1 MCLRIVC
8 RYRLPLLTWACDS
21 LGTVMM
27 DYSHLFAFLLSYQL
41 NYTTRDVHCSKL
53 RKLPYDSFSFL
64 RNLRAT
70 YFPLDVRD
78 ADFLASFLVVVVP
91 FAVR

>member
-1 MCLRIVC
+1 MC
-8 RYRLPLLTWACDS
+8 ACDS

-27 DYSHLFAFLLSYQL
+27 YYSHLFAFLLFYQL
-41 NYTTRDVHCSKL
+41 DYTTPGVHCSKL
-53 RKLPYDSFSFL
+53 YKLPYKSPSFS

-78 ADFLASFLVVVVP
+78 ANFLASFLVVVVP
-91 FAVR
+91 FAVRQFDA